1 MFRKV
6 TLALVAAAS
15 LCVMALALS
24 PTAASAKPLMI
35 WNPNPHF
42 HHHWHP
48 GFGIGFLAGGYD
60 GCYRGTPGADA
71 VRLPPAYRQRLRL
84 LIGHCPAQTPVARA
98 AGFSVSRI
106 ATTSGTPADA
116 AKA

>member
-15 LCVMALALS
+15 LCVMALS

-48 GFGIGFLAGGYD
+48 GFGIGFLAGD
-60 GCYRGTPGADA
+60 AGCYRERLVLTPFG
-71 VRLPPAYRQRLRL
+71 YRLRTVNV
-84 LIGHCPAQTPVARA
+84 CAW
-98 AGFSVSRI
+98 
-106 ATTSGTPADA
+106 
-116 AKA
+116 

>member
-15 LCVMALALS
+15 LGVMALS
-24 PTAASAKPLMI
+24 PTAASAMPPMI

-60 GCYRGTPGADA
+60 GCYRERLVLTPVG
-71 VRLPPAYRQRLRL
+71 YRLRTVNV
-84 LIGHCPAQTPVARA
+84 CV
-98 AGFSVSRI
+98 F
-106 ATTSGTPADA
+106 
-116 AKA
+116 